1 MDVEA
6 EELSCY
12 VVGGGGK
19 QWGFRFAIKTV
30 YNIFQT
36 KRLDQM
42 AMAVREQLKVLKDK
56 TYLLRDVGVLSDI
69 SSERTDKS
77 LEGQDLSPSRCR
89 GPERHKQPSGW
100 ILSRLPSAIHQHC
113 PDEMTTTV
121 NHGQPGCWW
130 STMF

>member
-36 KRLDQM
+36 KD
-42 AMAVREQLKVLKDK
+42 
-56 TYLLRDVGVLSDI
+56 
-69 SSERTDKS
+69 
-77 LEGQDLSPSRCR
+77 
-89 GPERHKQPSGW
+89 
-100 ILSRLPSAIHQHC
+100 
-113 PDEMTTTV
+113 
-121 NHGQPGCWW
+121 
-130 STMF
+130 